1 MKIGLERLSQVLLQI
16 FVVYYNYYIITRVS
30 SYIKYFLWKKL
41 SVFYFV
47 KTFEVKSKRVEDLNP
62 S

>member
-47 KTFEVKSKRVEDLNP
+47 KTFEVKSKRVEDFNP